1 MQTITHVSPPAH
13 KQATCA
19 WCYERFGTT
28 VELLDHVDDAHLD
41 PRMATPAEGF
51 GQHATLGQPPTRGNQ
66 PELLTRQRQTRRTA
80 MTTNMTALLERNE
93 KFTRSFTPV
102 PLALP
107 AARVIIVTCLDHRV
121 APEITL
127 GLRLGDAPVLRN
139 AGAASLNPSSKK
151 SPTSRSW
158 GQDSPAAN
166 SQLITASKSRS
177 FTTPNAVPG
186 C

>member
-1 MQTITHVSPPAH
+1 
-13 KQATCA
+13 
-19 WCYERFGTT
+19 
-28 VELLDHVDDAHLD
+28 
-41 PRMATPAEGF
+41 
-51 GQHATLGQPPTRGNQ
+51 
-66 PELLTRQRQTRRTA
+66 

-121 APEITL
+121 APRSPSGSGWATPPSSAT
-127 GLRLGDAPVLRN
+127 R
-139 AGAASLNPSSKK
+139 GAASLNPSSKK
-151 SPTSRSW
+151 SPTSLSW